1 MSVFAT
7 EPRTNLAMN
16 GYLKAMQR
24 IASANLPT
32 EAAARD
38 NSQTHLSQW
47 IRSMSHV
54 RDTDRRIEKA
64 SVTADNVVTLRM
76 SVASPER
83 GERRAYESAATSRN
97 TVDAAVSFILNVL
110 FDGNRSKAEIRIAR
124 AMFRPTASIVLIPR
138 DRPSLACAVGVD
150 EFFAAE
156 KTMLKYE
163 ESWEESWRIHD
174 PYTDSAA
181 RMRICAHIILD
192 PNLDTGNPRSTEV
205 VFALRNTSN
214 AQRIHSCT
222 IVYDEAPRTSS
233 PVTLFA

>member
-1 MSVFAT
+1 
-7 EPRTNLAMN
+7 MN
-16 GYLKAMQR
+16 GCLKAMRR
-24 IASANLPT
+24 IACANLPAD
-32 EAAARD
+32 AAARD
-38 NSQTHLSQW
+38 DSQTHSVQW

-54 RDTDRRIEKA
+54 RDTDRRLEKTSA
-64 SVTADNVVTLRM
+64 TAGNVVTLRM
-76 SVASPER
+76 GANQPDGS
-83 GERRAYESAATSRN
+83 ERRAYDSAETSRN

-110 FDGNRSKAEIRIAR
+110 FDSNRSKAEIRIAR

-163 ESWEESWRIHD
+163 DSWEESWRIHD

-205 VFALRNTSN
+205 VFALRNASN

-222 IVYDEAPRTSS
+222 IVYDEAPQTSS

>member
-7 EPRTNLAMN
+7 EPRTNPAMN

-24 IASANLPT
+24 IASANLPAN
-32 EAAARD
+32 EAARD
-38 NSQTHLSQW
+38 NSQTLLIQRIS
-47 IRSMSHV
+47 SMNHV
-54 RDTDRRIEKA
+54 RDTDRRIEK
-64 SVTADNVVTLRM
+64 TAAPAGNVVTLRM
-76 SVASPER
+76 GGNLPGGS
-83 GERRAYESAATSRN
+83 ERREHDSGATSRN
-97 TVDAAVSFILNVL
+97 TLDAAVSFILNVL

-138 DRPSLACAVGVD
+138 DRPSLACAVSVD

-163 ESWEESWRIHD
+163 ESWEESWRVHD
-174 PYTDSAA
+174 PCTDSAA
-181 RMRICAHIILD
+181 RMRICAHIVLD

-205 VFALRNTSN
+205 VFALRNASN